1 MRNYRNLPE
10 SEQIKLREQF
20 PDLLNLARAEDVP
33 GYHYLAVTVFDHWLS
48 RDEANELLEN
58 VSEQEQIRRN
68 DSLYKFSRKLASEA
82 DVISYKFCGRWSSSK
97 PKFRTFASEKIKL
110 EYLVPTV
117 TKTSGS
123 FFKVVIPDFSMVY
136 VESWDD
142 TNVMYLRDISI
153 KNRLMI
159 LAKECGVHILE
170 RWNYQPDAG
179 ILV

>member
-1 MRNYRNLPE
+1 MRNYRNLAE
-10 SEQIKLREQF
+10 SEQIKLRGQF
-20 PDLLNLARAEDVP
+20 SDLLKLALSEDTP
-33 GYHYLAVTVFDHWLS
+33 NYHYLAVNVFDHWLS
-48 RDEANELLEN
+48 RDEANQLFEN
-58 VSEQEQIRRN
+58 VPAQEQSRRN
-68 DSLYKFSRKLASEA
+68 NALYTFSKKLASEA

-97 PKFRTFASEKIKL
+97 PKFRTFASEKVKL
-110 EYLVPTV
+110 EYLVPAL

-142 TNVMYLRDISI
+142 TNVMYLRDVSI
-153 KNRLMI
+153 KGRLMI

-170 RWNYQPDAG
+170 RWNCQADAR